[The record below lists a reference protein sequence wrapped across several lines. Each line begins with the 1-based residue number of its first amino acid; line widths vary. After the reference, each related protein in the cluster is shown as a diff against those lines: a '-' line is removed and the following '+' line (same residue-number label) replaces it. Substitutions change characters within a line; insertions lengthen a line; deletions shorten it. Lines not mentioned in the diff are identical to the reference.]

1 MEYHE
6 FEKIIEQ
13 LTQLHGD
20 IVEDKNNS
28 IRDLQKRLD
37 VLEEILHSYLPIIEK
52 KEDKDDGKGGGD

>member
-1 MEYHE
+1 MEYRE

-13 LTQLHGD
+13 LTQLHSD

-52 KEDKDDGKGGGD
+52 KEDKDDEKGR